1 MMSLKAAI
9 GIPQLAIGKM
19 NFWISLRLVC
29 DSDESVQNFLSFEFH
44 LTMTCLQ
51 DPRNADLVSGFRLV
65 NGCVFRKFKVKKK
78 FKGQIKNGKLSSKRN
93 AFIELNI
100 N

>member
-78 FKGQIKNGKLSSKRN
+78 FKIFLRIWKFEIPSKLYRKSER
-93 AFIELNI
+93 L
-100 N
+100 